1 MGSRLRGNDDLPLSQ
16 RSLKAALPRFVV
28 ALGALAISLAANAQF
43 PSRPI
48 HILVTIPPGGAP
60 DIVARVIAEKLS
72 PALGQPVVVD
82 NKPAAN
88 GNAAAA
94 EVARAGADGHTL
106 LLAADSLITINPHV
120 YSNMPLDTLKDLT
133 PIASLVSNQ
142 FVLSINPALPPRT
155 FPEFIEYAKKANP
168 PLAYASGG
176 NGSQHQLTMEMLKAR
191 AGIDLVHVPYRG
203 GAPAT
208 AATMAGEVAAMFS
221 GTASAPQIKAGRL
234 RALAVAGAKR
244 SPTFPE
250 LPTIG
255 EFYPGFENSIWL
267 GLFGPAG
274 MPEDVLERL
283 RTEVRRALEA
293 PDVKASLLGKG
304 SLETLILS
312 PAEFTALIHRDY
324 ERFGKLIRGL
334 GIKAD

>member
-1 MGSRLRGNDDLPLSQ
+1 MLRVIVAT
-16 RSLKAALPRFVV
+16 AALVF
-28 ALGALAISLAANAQF
+28 SLAAQAQF

-60 DIVARVIAEKLS
+60 DIVARVVGEKIS
-72 PALGQPVVVD
+72 HTLGQPVVVD

-88 GNAAAA
+88 GNAAAT
-94 EVARAGADGHTL
+94 EVARAAPDGHTL
-106 LLAADSLITINPHV
+106 LLGADSLITINPHV
-120 YSNMPLDTLKDLT
+120 YSSMPIDTLRDLT
-133 PIASLVSNQ
+133 PISSLVSNQ
-142 FVLSINPALPPRT
+142 FVLSINPALPPKS
-155 FPEFIEYAKKANP
+155 FPEFIEYAKQANP

-176 NGSQHQLTMEMLKAR
+176 NGSQHQLTMEMLKER
-191 AGIDLVHVPYRG
+191 AGFDMVHVPYKG

-208 AATMAGEVAAMFS
+208 TATMSGEVAALFS
-221 GTASAPQIKAGRL
+221 GTSSAPQIKAGRI

-244 SPTFPE
+244 SPTFPD

-274 MPEDVLERL
+274 MPQAVRHRL
-283 RTEVRRALEA
+283 RSEVQRALES
-293 PDVKASLLGKG
+293 PDVKQSLLGKG
-304 SLETLILS
+304 SLETLMLS
-312 PAEFTALIHRDY
+312 PQDFEALIRRDY
-324 ERFGKLIRGL
+324 DKYGKLIKKL

>member
-1 MGSRLRGNDDLPLSQ
+1 MQRL
-16 RSLKAALPRFVV
+16 AV
-28 ALGALAISLAANAQF
+28 ALGALVISLAANAQF

-60 DIVARVIAEKLS
+60 DIVARVIAEKIS

-106 LLAADSLITINPHV
+106 LLAADSLIAINPHV

-221 GTASAPQIKAGRL
+221 GTASAPQIKAGRI

-304 SLETLILS
+304 SLETLILA
-312 PAEFTALIHRDY
+312 PQEFDALIRRDY
-324 ERFGKLIRGL
+324 EKYGKLIKKL
-334 GIKAD
+334 GVKAD

>member
-1 MGSRLRGNDDLPLSQ
+1 MLRF
-16 RSLKAALPRFVV
+16 AA
-28 ALGALAISLAANAQF
+28 ALGALIVSLAANAQF

-60 DIVARVIAEKLS
+60 DIVARVLGEKIS
-72 PALGQPVVVD
+72 HSLGQPVVVD

-88 GNAAAA
+88 GNAAALEA
-94 EVARAGADGHTL
+94 ARAAPDGHTL

-120 YSNMPLDTLKDLT
+120 YSSMPIDPLKELT
-133 PIASLVSNQ
+133 PISSLVSNQ
-142 FVLSINPALPPRT
+142 FVLSINPSLPPKT
-155 FPEFIEYAKKANP
+155 FPEFIEYAKKAHP

-176 NGSQHQLTMEMLKAR
+176 NGSQHQLTMEMLKER
-191 AGIDLVHVPYRG
+191 AGFDMIHVPYKG
-203 GAPAT
+203 GPPAT
-208 AATMAGEVAAMFS
+208 AATMSGEVAALFS
-221 GTASAPQIKAGRL
+221 GTSSAPQIKAGRI
-234 RALAVAGAKR
+234 RGLAVAGAKR
-244 SPTFPE
+244 SPTFPD

-283 RTEVRRALEA
+283 RAEVRRALES
-293 PDVKASLLGKG
+293 PEVKASLMGKG

-312 PAEFTALIHRDY
+312 PQDFDALIRRDY
-324 ERFGKLIRGL
+324 EKYGKLIKKL

>member
-1 MGSRLRGNDDLPLSQ
+1 MKRLAFLLFSLLVAGS
-16 RSLKAALPRFVV
+16 
-28 ALGALAISLAANAQF
+28 ALAQY
-43 PSRPI
+43 PTHPI
-48 HILVTIPPGGAP
+48 RILVTIPPGGAP
-60 DIVARVIAEKLS
+60 DIVARVIADKIS
-72 PALGQPVVVD
+72 PKLGQPVVVE

-88 GNAAAA
+88 GNAAADEA
-94 EVARAGADGHTL
+94 AHAPADGYTL

-120 YSNMPLDTLKDLT
+120 YAKMPIDTLKDLT
-133 PIASLVSNQ
+133 PITALVSNQ
-142 FVLSINPALPPRT
+142 FVLSINPKLPPKN
-155 FPEFIEYAKKANP
+155 FPEFIEYAKKAKP

-176 NGSQHQLTMEMLKAR
+176 NGSQHQLTMEMLKER
-191 AGIDLVHVPYRG
+191 AGFDMIHVPYKG

-208 AATMAGEVAAMFS
+208 AATMAGEVAALFS
-221 GTASAPQIKAGRL
+221 GTSSAPQIRAGRL

-244 SPTFPE
+244 SPTFPD

-274 MPEDVLERL
+274 MPDEVVSRL
-283 RTEVRRALEA
+283 RTEVQRALESS
-293 PDVKASLLGKG
+293 DVKASLMGKG

-312 PAEFTALIHRDY
+312 PEDFEKLIRRDY
-324 ERFGKLIRGL
+324 DKYGKLIQKL

>member
-1 MGSRLRGNDDLPLSQ
+1 MSRFI
-16 RSLKAALPRFVV
+16 AAF
-28 ALGALAISLAANAQF
+28 GALALSLAANAQF

-60 DIVARVIAEKLS
+60 DIVARVVGEKIS
-72 PALGQPVVVD
+72 QRLGQPVVVD

-88 GNAAAA
+88 GNTAAA
-94 EVARAGADGHTL
+94 EVARAAPDGHTL

-120 YSNMPLDTLKDLT
+120 YSSMPIDPLKDLT
-133 PIASLVSNQ
+133 PISSLVSNQ
-142 FVLSINPALPPRT
+142 FVLSINPALAPKT
-155 FPEFIEYAKKANP
+155 FPEFIEYARKANP

-176 NGSQHQLTMEMLKAR
+176 NGSQHQLTMEMLKER
-191 AGIDLVHVPYRG
+191 AGFDMIHVPYKG

-208 AATMAGEVAAMFS
+208 AATMSGEVAALFS
-221 GTASAPQIKAGRL
+221 GTASAPQIRAGRI

-244 SPTFPE
+244 SPTFPD

-274 MPEDVLERL
+274 MPEDVLNRL
-283 RTEVRRALEA
+283 RTEVQRALEA
-293 PDVKASLLGKG
+293 PEVKTSLLGKG
-304 SLETLILS
+304 SLETLSLS
-312 PAEFTALIHRDY
+312 PQEFDALIRRDY
-324 ERFGKLIRGL
+324 DKYGKLIRKL

>member
-1 MGSRLRGNDDLPLSQ
+1 MQLL
-16 RSLKAALPRFVV
+16 AALVFTLL
-28 ALGALAISLAANAQF
+28 AGSALAQY

-60 DIVARVIAEKLS
+60 DIVARVIGEKIS
-72 PALGQPVVVD
+72 PGLGQPVVID

-94 EVARAGADGHTL
+94 EVARAAPDGHTL

-120 YSNMPLDTLKDLT
+120 YSKMPVDTLKELT
-133 PIASLVSNQ
+133 PVSSLVSNQ
-142 FVLSINPALPPRT
+142 FVLSINPALPPKT
-155 FPEFIEYAKKANP
+155 FPEFIEYARKANP

-191 AGIDLVHVPYRG
+191 AGIDLVHVPYKG
-203 GAPAT
+203 GTPAT
-208 AATMAGEVAAMFS
+208 TATMAGEVAAVFS
-221 GTASAPQIKAGRL
+221 GTSSAPQIKAGRL

-267 GLFGPAG
+267 GLFGPAN
-274 MPEDVLERL
+274 MPEDVLQRL
-283 RTEVRRALEA
+283 RSEVRKALEA
-293 PDVKASLLGKG
+293 PEVKASLFGKG

-312 PAEFTALIHRDY
+312 PKDFEALIRRDY
-324 ERFGKLIRGL
+324 DRFGKLIREIGV
-334 GIKAD
+334 KAD

>member
-1 MGSRLRGNDDLPLSQ
+1 LTQLR
-16 RSLKAALPRFVV
+16 ALLF
-28 ALGALAISLAANAQF
+28 LGCCLAASAFAQY
-43 PSRPI
+43 PSRPV

-60 DIVARVIAEKLS
+60 DIVARVIGEKIS
-72 PALGQPVVVD
+72 PSLGQPVVID

-94 EVARAGADGHTL
+94 EAARAAPDGHTL

-120 YSNMPLDTLKDLT
+120 YSKMPIDTLKDLT
-133 PIASLVSNQ
+133 PVSSLVSNQ
-142 FVLSINPALPPRT
+142 FVLSINPALPPKT
-155 FPEFIEYAKKANP
+155 LPEFIEYAKKANP

-191 AGIDLVHVPYRG
+191 AGIDLIHVPYKG

-208 AATMAGEVAAMFS
+208 TATMAGEVAAMFS
-221 GTASAPQIKAGRL
+221 GTSSAPQIRAGRL

-244 SPTFPE
+244 SPSFPD

-274 MPEDVLERL
+274 LPEDVLNRL
-283 RTEVRRALEA
+283 RSEVHRALES

-312 PAEFTALIHRDY
+312 PQEFEALIRRDY
-324 ERFGKLIRGL
+324 DKYGKLIRSL
-334 GIKAD
+334 GVKAD

>member
-1 MGSRLRGNDDLPLSQ
+1 MKKIALLLFLGILA
-16 RSLKAALPRFVV
+16 KAAF
-28 ALGALAISLAANAQF
+28 AQF

-60 DIVARVIAEKLS
+60 DIVARVVGDKIS
-72 PALGQPVVVD
+72 HTFGQPVVVD

-94 EVARAGADGHTL
+94 EVARSPADGHTL

-120 YSNMPLDTLKDLT
+120 YSKMPIDTLKDLT
-133 PIASLVSNQ
+133 PVSSLVSNQ
-142 FVLSINPALPPRT
+142 FVLSINPSLPPRT
-155 FPEFIEYAKKANP
+155 FPEFIEYARKANP

-191 AGIDLVHVPYRG
+191 AGIDLVHVPYKG

-208 AATMAGEVAAMFS
+208 TATMAGEVAAMFS
-221 GTASAPQIKAGRL
+221 GTSSAPQIKAGRL

-244 SPTFPE
+244 SPTFPD

-274 MPEDVLERL
+274 MPEEVLNRL
-283 RTEVRRALEA
+283 RTEVRRALES

-312 PAEFTALIHRDY
+312 PEEFNTLIRRDY
-324 ERFGKLIRGL
+324 ERFGKLIRDIGV
-334 GIKAD
+334 KAD

>member
-1 MGSRLRGNDDLPLSQ
+1 MPGFTAAA
-16 RSLKAALPRFVV
+16 AAL
-28 ALGALAISLAANAQF
+28 LLSAAAHAEF

-60 DIVARVIAEKLS
+60 DIVARVLAEKIS

-88 GNAAAA
+88 GNAAAG
-94 EVARAGADGHTL
+94 EVARAAPDGHTL

-120 YSNMPLDTLKDLT
+120 YSKMPIDTLKDLT
-133 PIASLVSNQ
+133 PVSSLVSNQ
-142 FVLSINPALPPRT
+142 FVLSINPSLPPKT
-155 FPEFIEYAKKANP
+155 FPEFIEYARKANP

-176 NGSQHQLTMEMLKAR
+176 NGSQHQLTMEMLKER
-191 AGIDLVHVPYRG
+191 AGIDMVHVPYKG

-208 AATMAGEVAAMFS
+208 AATMSGEVAALFS
-221 GTASAPQIKAGRL
+221 GTSSAPQIKAGRL

-244 SPTFPE
+244 SPTFPD

-283 RTEVRRALEA
+283 RAEVRRALESS
-293 PDVKASLLGKG
+293 DVKASLMGKG
-304 SLETLILS
+304 SLETLELS
-312 PAEFTALIHRDY
+312 PQDFSALIHRDH
-324 ERFGKLIRGL
+324 ERFGKLIRSL